1 MPIDIEWQQMPPQ
14 RNSDDSE
21 PRLFPRIVNSQVIK
35 EEKLA
40 EMIAAYGG
48 ESRGTA
54 KQVLLSRLFSLKRNT
69 AHTRI
74 NPTRSLENDKKLLVS
89 TKRLGAS

>member
-14 RNSDDSE
+14 RNNNDSE
-21 PRLFPRIVNSQVIK
+21 PRLFPRIVNSPVVE

-48 ESRGTA
+48 ESCGTA
-54 KQVLLSRLFSLKRNT
+54 KQVLQDFADVLARLLCEGNEVRLPSLGTFRLT
-69 AHTRI
+69 VGTDAGRI
-74 NPTRSLENDKKLLVS
+74 
-89 TKRLGAS
+89 

>member
-14 RNSDDSE
+14 RNNDDSE

-40 EMIAAYGG
+40 EMIAAYGR

-54 KQVLLSRLFSLKRNT
+54 KQVLLSRLFSLKRST

-89 TKRLGAS
+89 TKR